1 MKQLRP
7 VLGGKGVGVRKRCA
21 LTLLARRASCG
32 QALTEFL
39 VLALVLV
46 PLFLLI
52 PVIAKYQDVAFAVQ
66 MSSRYVAF
74 EAMTRND
81 SQSTWKTPAQLA
93 GEVQRRFFSNSD
105 APIKTGDV
113 AGNFIAHQNLFWR
126 GPAGEPLI
134 ADFDQDVS
142 VGFGAENRPTQA
154 EAFGAAQDG
163 APFNPFKTADELG
176 LSAKGIYTG
185 NVSVKLA
192 NLPAGLKAYEPFDK
206 IDLSITRHT
215 SIVVDGWAA
224 TDPSQ
229 VEARINRP
237 ALVPATSLAEV
248 APVVD
253 AAVTAIEIG
262 QIRGPQLGKL
272 DFWRDVVPPDRLK

>member
-1 MKQLRP
+1 MTRPNP
-7 VLGGKGVGVRKRCA
+7 VLRRTSTSFRKQYV
-21 LTLLARRASCG
+21 LTWATRAACRG

-39 VLALVLV
+39 VLALVLI
-46 PLFLLI
+46 PLVLLI
-52 PVIAKYQDVAFAVQ
+52 PIIAKYQDVAFAAQ

-81 SQSTWKTPAQLA
+81 AQSTWKTPAQLA
-93 GEVQRRFFSNSD
+93 GEVQRRFLSNSD

-113 AGNFIAHQNLFWR
+113 AGNFLAHQNLFWR
-126 GPAGEPLI
+126 GPTGSPLI
-134 ADFDQDVS
+134 ADFDKDVS
-142 VGFGAENRPTQA
+142 IGFGVGNRPTQA
-154 EAFGAAQDG
+154 ESFGTADDG
-163 APFNPFKTADELG
+163 VPFNAIKAADELG

-185 NVSVKLA
+185 NVTVKLA

-215 SIVVDGWAA
+215 SVLVDGWPAK
-224 TDPSQ
+224 DPSH
-229 VEARINRP
+229 VESRINSP
-237 ALVPATSLAEV
+237 ALVPATKLAAL

-253 AAVTAIEIG
+253 VAVTAVEVG

-272 DFWRDVVPPDRLK
+272 DFWRDVVPSDRLK